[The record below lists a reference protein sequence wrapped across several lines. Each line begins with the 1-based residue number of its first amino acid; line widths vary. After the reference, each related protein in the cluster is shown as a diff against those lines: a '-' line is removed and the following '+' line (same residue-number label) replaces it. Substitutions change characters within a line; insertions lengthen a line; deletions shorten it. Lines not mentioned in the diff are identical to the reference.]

1 MKTKTI
7 TITDPINNDSYT
19 IDQYGNEVS
28 QPPDAYDYM
37 NRHGNIYDRINFS
50 WKSGVNTDD
59 IIDYLDTLDS
69 YELATHI
76 IELATEI
83 RRLKEI
89 YNRKH

>member
-1 MKTKTI
+1 MKTK

-19 IDQYGNEVS
+19 IDQYGNEVT
-28 QPPDAYDYM
+28 PEPDAYDYM
-37 NRHGNIYDRINFS
+37 NRHGAIYDRIDFS

-83 RRLKEI
+83 RRLK
-89 YNRKH
+89 HLQS